1 MFGNMG
7 PMEVVLLTALAFAF
21 YLLPTYVAFRGG
33 VHNRWLVFVINIV
46 LGATF
51 LGWLVALF
59 LATRP
64 VQPRR
69 LPA

>member
-1 MFGNMG
+1 
-7 PMEVVLLTALAFAF
+7 MEAVLLTALALAF
-21 YLLPTYVAFRGG
+21 YLLPTYVAFRRG
-33 VHNRWLVFVINIV
+33 VRNRWLVLLINIV
-46 LGATF
+46 LGATV

>member
-1 MFGNMG
+1 M
-7 PMEVVLLTALAFAF
+7 
-21 YLLPTYVAFRGG
+21 R
-33 VHNRWLVFVINIV
+33 NRWLVFVINIV